1 LLNIFHIK
9 LIKNTNETPTYHHQK
24 SENMLAEKIKFVGMV
39 AILGGVGALIYQSA
53 TQNARLHEAIDNI
66 RTAQSLIKCS
76 IDTIES
82 AKTDIKGVKENLKS
96 LQTMAVITQKD
107 LEFLR
112 QERQQL
118 EKTIKETLSN
128 SRTIIRGQ
136 KDIVDEFQ
144 NLKKTQDSIVDNVSP
159 LITVAFSPKTN

>member
-1 LLNIFHIK
+1 MLNISKIK
-9 LIKNTNETPTYHHQK
+9 LIKNTNKIPLYHHQK

-39 AILGGVGALIYQSA
+39 AILGGVGALIYKSA
-53 TQNARLHEAIDNI
+53 TQSDRLHEAIDNI

-82 AKTDIKGVKENLKS
+82 AKTDIKCVKENLKS
-96 LQTMAVITQKD
+96 LQEMAGITQKNLD
-107 LEFLR
+107 ILR
-112 QERQQL
+112 QERVQL

-144 NLKKTQDSIVDNVSP
+144 NLKRTQDSIVDNVSP
-159 LITVAFSPKTN
+159 LITVAFSPRK

>member
-1 LLNIFHIK
+1 LLNFSNIK
-9 LIKNTNETPTYHHQK
+9 SIKNTNKTPTYHHQK

-39 AILGGVGALIYQSA
+39 ALLGGVGALIYKSA
-53 TQNARLHEAIDNI
+53 TQSERLHEAIDNI

-82 AKTDIKGVKENLKS
+82 AKTDIKGVRENLKS
-96 LQTMAVITQKD
+96 LREMALIAQKD
-107 LEFLR
+107 LNVLH

-144 NLKKTQDSIVDNVSP
+144 NLKRTQDSIVDNVSP
-159 LITVAFSPKTN
+159 LITVAFSPKN